1 MALNIE
7 NNQGLAF
14 YNTKGL
20 MRNEKSPTFKG
31 EIMLE
36 GKRVKVAIWERQTKS
51 GAKMLSMAV
60 EDAHAADI
68 AEAERRLE
76 WLRNK
81 SEGEK
86 TIRDQLTEAMVK
98 VDESQDDHIQR
109 TSSRRKSA

>member
-14 YNTKGL
+14 YNDKGL
-20 MRNEKSPTFKG
+20 MRNEKAPTFKG

-36 GKRVKVAIWERQTKS
+36 GRRLKVAVWERQAKS
-51 GAKMLSMAV
+51 GAKLLSMAV
-60 EDAHAADI
+60 EDAHAAEL
-68 AEAERRLE
+68 AEAERRVE

-81 SEGEK
+81 SEGEQPK
-86 TIRDQLTEAMVK
+86 RDDDMVK

>member
-14 YNTKGL
+14 YNDKGL
-20 MRNEKSPTFKG
+20 MRNEKAPTFKG

-36 GKRVKVAIWERQTKS
+36 GRRLKVAVWERQTKS
-51 GAKMLSMAV
+51 GAKLLSMAV
-60 EDAHAADI
+60 EDAHAAEL
-68 AEAERRLE
+68 AEAERRVE
-76 WLRNK
+76 YLRNK
-81 SEGEK
+81 SEGEQPE
-86 TIRDQLTEAMVK
+86 RSDEMVK

>member
-20 MRNEKSPTFKG
+20 MRNEKAPTFKG

-60 EDAHAADI
+60 EDAHAAEI

-86 TIRDQLTEAMVK
+86 RERDDEMVK